1 MILANQA
8 AGGVAGM
15 VLWIVILIAFMYFF
29 MIRPQK
35 KEQQQKN
42 AMLQALE
49 IGDTVLTTSG
59 FYGTIID
66 MSEDTVIIEFGNNK
80 NCRIPMQRAAI
91 SAVEKPED
99 AAKAVGALVAKRAL
113 DAGISEVVF
122 DRGGYVYH
130 GRVAELAEAAREG
143 GLKF

>member
-1 MILANQA
+1 MILASGTA
-8 AGGVAGM
+8 GAGGIAGM
-15 VLWIVILIAFMYFF
+15 VLWIVILVAFMYFF

-42 AMLQALE
+42 TMLQALE

-99 AAKAVGALVAKRAL
+99 AAKAVEEK
-113 DAGISEVVF
+113 DKK
-122 DRGGYVYH
+122 DT
-130 GRVAELAEAAREG
+130 
-143 GLKF
+143 KK

>member
-1 MILANQA
+1 MILASEA
-8 AGGVAGM
+8 ASGVAGM

-80 NCRIPMQRAAI
+80 TCRIPLQRAAI

-99 AAKAVGALVAKRAL
+99 AAKAVEEKDKKDKKDAK
-113 DAGISEVVF
+113 
-122 DRGGYVYH
+122 
-130 GRVAELAEAAREG
+130 
-143 GLKF
+143 K

>member
-80 NCRIPMQRAAI
+80 NGRSPSQRAAI
-91 SAVEKPED
+91 SAVEKPEE
-99 AAKAVGALVAKRAL
+99 AAKAVEEKDKKDKKDAK
-113 DAGISEVVF
+113 
-122 DRGGYVYH
+122 
-130 GRVAELAEAAREG
+130 
-143 GLKF
+143 K

>member
-1 MILANQA
+1 MFRWTETYVMCEIWAEMKQKLGGITMILANQA

-99 AAKAVGALVAKRAL
+99 AAKAVEEKEKKDKKDAKN
-113 DAGISEVVF
+113 
-122 DRGGYVYH
+122 
-130 GRVAELAEAAREG
+130 
-143 GLKF
+143 K

>member
-1 MILANQA
+1 MILASEA
-8 AGGVAGM
+8 ASGVAGM

-59 FYGTIID
+59 FYGTNID

-99 AAKAVGALVAKRAL
+99 AAKAVEEKDKKDKKDAK
-113 DAGISEVVF
+113 
-122 DRGGYVYH
+122 
-130 GRVAELAEAAREG
+130 
-143 GLKF
+143 K